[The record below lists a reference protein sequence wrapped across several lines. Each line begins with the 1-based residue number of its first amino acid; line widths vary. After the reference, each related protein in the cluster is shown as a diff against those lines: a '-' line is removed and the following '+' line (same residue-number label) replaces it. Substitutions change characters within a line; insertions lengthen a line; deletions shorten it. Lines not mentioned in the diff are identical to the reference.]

1 MALEFSEE
9 LGLQADLSVEGS
21 ILRYLPSLL
30 VQLKIYRACFLPEYR
45 LYITLQAVEEC
56 HSIATERRL
65 SLRSKTIFGVST
77 AVTELKQKEKKISH
91 VPFLDWLPPSWGGHL
106 CQVRARNKGWRHI
119 AATICREGIR
129 DRIQSWC
136 ERRWWH
142 ATPYQICIPCTPSID
157 CRGT

>member
-45 LYITLQAVEEC
+45 LYITLQAVEC

-77 AVTELKQKEKKISH
+77 AVTELKQKEKKKNLPRPISGL
-91 VPFLDWLPPSWGGHL
+91 VTSVVGRPSLSGPG
-106 CQVRARNKGWRHI
+106 
-119 AATICREGIR
+119 
-129 DRIQSWC
+129 
-136 ERRWWH
+136 
-142 ATPYQICIPCTPSID
+142 
-157 CRGT
+157 

>member
-77 AVTELKQKEKKISH
+77 AVTELKQKEKKSPTSHFWTGYLRRGEAIFVRSGLGTRAGGISQQRSAGRASGTASNLG
-91 VPFLDWLPPSWGGHL
+91 VNAAGGM
-106 CQVRARNKGWRHI
+106 QPHI
-119 AATICREGIR
+119 K
-129 DRIQSWC
+129 
-136 ERRWWH
+136 
-142 ATPYQICIPCTPSID
+142 
-157 CRGT
+157 